1 MVAFSTNA
9 AYLMQNTRINILS
22 AVNAESVDIDR
33 LEIDGEKYVK
43 VSNVLWMLD
52 DIVLND
58 GLYAAEENQKGYAS
72 MEGRIMPFGHPKSE
86 GEYVAISNLDNAAA
100 AKALGKYYGG
110 VHAEGVIRRGDRYY
124 ADVMVNERVANAHED
139 GKLLLEWINKAESF
153 KANSGARPDP
163 IHMSTGLMTNRV
175 EANGKTKKGKQYKWR
190 ATNQQYDHLA
200 ILFHEPGA
208 GGDQVALAVNCE
220 SVINSEL
227 PTLEVNEDALDDS
240 YGAKRD
246 LLNSAI
252 YERFGGGEVFAYL
265 EDFNDQFIVYCVG
278 SDKFRIGYH
287 WENENPVLHDD
298 IVEVQAKTEYMI
310 KNAAE
315 SWMAR
320 FMGMFKNVVQLDSVT
335 NKPAPVA
342 NEEIDMTPEE
352 LQAALDAQ
360 AEKLTGAFNAR
371 LDALAEEN
379 KAMRETL
386 QANANALV
394 ADKRKAVAAEFGEV
408 VANALQ
414 GEALDEMFAKCQKAA
429 PIVGG
434 FSANTESDAWAG
446 YSMNSHME
454 AK

>member
-1 MVAFSTNA
+1 MPAIA
-9 AYLMQNTRINILS
+9 MQNTRINILS

-43 VSNVLWMLD
+43 ISNVLWMLD

-72 MEGRIMPFGHPKSE
+72 MEGRIMPFGHPKSS

-124 ADVMVNERVANAHED
+124 TDVMVNERVAQAHED
-139 GKLLLEWINKAESF
+139 GKLLLEWVDKADQF
-153 KANSGARPDP
+153 KTNGVDKPAP
-163 IHMSTGLMTNRV
+163 IHMSTGLMTNRI

-227 PTLEVNEDALDDS
+227 PVMQVNDDLLEDSINE
-240 YGAKRD
+240 KRD
-246 LLNSAI
+246 LLNAAI
-252 YERFGGGEVFAYL
+252 YERFGSQETFAYL
-265 EDFNDQFIVYCVG
+265 ENFNDQYIVYCVG
-278 SDKFRIGYH
+278 LEKFRIGYH
-287 WENENPVLHDD
+287 WEDGNPVLHDD
-298 IVEVQAKTEYMI
+298 IISVGERVEYYA
-310 KNAAE
+310 KNAEE
-315 SWMAR
+315 SILARIMAR
-320 FMGMFKNVVQLDSVT
+320 FKNIVQLDSVT
-335 NKPAPVA
+335 NKTPAPVA

-379 KAMRETL
+379 KAMRDTL
-386 QANANALV
+386 KANADALV
-394 ADKRKAVAAEFGEV
+394 ADKRKAVAAKLGDV
-408 VANALQ
+408 IANALS
-414 GEALDEMFAKCQKAA
+414 GEALEDAFAKCQTAA

-434 FSANTESDAWAG
+434 FTGNASEDDTWKD
-446 YSMNSHME
+446 YSLNAHLE